1 MGEVE
6 GWPEI
11 HRMKP
16 SERKNYSS
24 EGKIKHMDKMKNSE
38 RYSSP
43 TGKDFEIT
51 VKHKPARSQQY
62 EVILNKTNSALCD

>member
-6 GWPEI
+6 GWPGI

-24 EGKIKHMDKMKNSE
+24 EGKIKHTDKMKNSE

-43 TGKDFEIT
+43 TGKDFKIS

-62 EVILNKTNSALCD
+62 EVVLNKTNSA